1 MIFPSRPRT
10 LDTKKKKKASLLTYF
25 KCAKFKLTSMQLSK
39 NSTHLGDLVRIDPF
53 RLVSP
58 MIWLEAIVI
67 HWLDIFRL
75 DVSSYPLYPQLASP
89 DCQTIPLSYLSLYNS
104 CHHQLPTLLVIKLSL
119 IWSKL
124 ICGIFT
130 LVQIESSSKLI
141 TNSISGHLL
150 SKFKKKKHFA
160 VLLKN

>member
-1 MIFPSRPRT
+1 MIFPTRPRT
-10 LDTKKKKKASLLTYF
+10 IDKKKKKKASLLTYF
-25 KCAKFKLTSMQLSK
+25 KCAKFKLTSMKLSK

-89 DCQTIPLSYLSLYNS
+89 DCQTIPLYNLSLYNS
-104 CHHQLPTLLVIKLSL
+104 CHHQLPTLLVIKSSL
-119 IWSKL
+119 IWSNL
-124 ICGIFT
+124 ICGNFT
-130 LVQIESSSKLI
+130 ESFGLI
-141 TNSISGHLL
+141 LPFSILISIIGTIWT
-150 SKFKKKKHFA
+150 
-160 VLLKN
+160 

>member
-1 MIFPSRPRT
+1 MSSKQIYP
-10 LDTKKKKKASLLTYF
+10 KKKKKSLSVHFDISLKN
-25 KCAKFKLTSMQLSK
+25 KCAKFKLTSMKLPK

-75 DVSSYPLYPQLASP
+75 DVSSYPP
-89 DCQTIPLSYLSLYNS
+89 
-104 CHHQLPTLLVIKLSL
+104 L
-119 IWSKL
+119 IWSNP

-130 LVQIESSSKLI
+130 PVQSELI
-141 TNSISGHLL
+141 ANSISGHLFFFFL
-150 SKFKKKKHFA
+150 RIQLVDTLNLKNKKKTFCGFT
-160 VLLKN
+160 